1 MLSGRERKIF
11 YISWLFMLASGI
23 VQVFGIV
30 SIMPFMSVVS
40 NQEIIHKN
48 EYLSWVYNFFN
59 FTSDKNFI
67 IFLGVAVVVIT
78 LFANII
84 IALTRWIETKLLTYI
99 GTRLQKN
106 LLEHYLYKPYTF
118 FLQRNSSNLAK
129 TLLGETNQAIN
140 GVLLA
145 GIEMVNMGFVSLMVV
160 ILLVVIDP
168 ALALL
173 SFAILGLLFGGVSY
187 FVRKKLQ
194 VIGKERVK
202 ANGHRFKSAHEALS
216 GIKDIKLMG
225 KEQAYLYYFTRA
237 VRSLLKYN
245 EYGRIYQQIPPIIM
259 EMIVI
264 SGLMALVLYFIIAR
278 GGIMDALP
286 IITLFAFAAYRL
298 KPSLQGF
305 FQKWATVKYN
315 TAALET
321 IIEDLEADEENSERN
336 FNDGK
341 RTPLNKAIQ
350 IKNLRFTYPNSATPA
365 LKDVSLTVK
374 ARTSIAFVGPSGSG
388 KTTLVDVIM
397 GLLRRNRGS
406 IIIDD
411 AVIEGDDWRKW
422 QNNIGYIPQHIYLT
436 DESIAAN
443 IAFGITQKE
452 IDYYRVKVAAK
463 AAHLDEF
470 IEKLPESYETIVGE
484 RGVRLSGGQRQRIGI
499 ARALYHDPDVL
510 VMDEATS
517 ALDTRTENAV
527 MDAIYN
533 LSGTKTILI
542 IAHRL
547 STVQNCDKIFVL
559 NEGKLVEEGSY
570 QELMNNNEFFANDLA
585 PEKVNQ

>member
-1 MLSGRERKIF
+1 MLSAREKKVF
-11 YISWLFMLASGI
+11 YVSWFFMLASGV

-30 SIMPFMSVVS
+30 SIMPFISVVS
-40 NQEIIHKN
+40 NQEMIHEN
-48 EYLSWVYNFFN
+48 QYLQWTYNFFN
-59 FTSDKNFI
+59 FNNNKEFI
-67 IFLGVAVVVIT
+67 IFLGIAVVAIT
-78 LFANII
+78 LFANLI
-84 IALTRWIETKLLTYI
+84 IAVTRWIETKLLTYI
-99 GTRLQKN
+99 GTRLQSN

-118 FLQRNSSNLAK
+118 FLQRNSATLAK

-168 ALALL
+168 SLALI
-173 SFAILGLLFGGVSY
+173 SFAVLGLLFGGVSY

-194 VIGKERVK
+194 VIGKKRVK
-202 ANGHRFKSAHEALS
+202 ANGDRFKSAQESLS

-225 KEQAYLYYFTRA
+225 KEQAYLYYFSRS
-237 VRSLLKYN
+237 VKSLLRYN

-259 EMIVI
+259 EMVVI
-264 SGLMALVLYFIIAR
+264 SGLMALVLYFIMAR
-278 GGIMDALP
+278 GGIMEALP

-315 TAALET
+315 TAALEN
-321 IIEDLEADEENSERN
+321 IIEDLEADEDLTERN
-336 FNDGK
+336 FNDGIRLSLK
-341 RTPLNKAIQ
+341 NMICV
-350 IKNLRFTYPNSATPA
+350 KNLNFSYPNSANPA
-365 LKDVSLTVK
+365 LKYINLKIT
-374 ARTSIAFVGPSGSG
+374 ANTSVAFVGPSGSG

-397 GLLRRNRGS
+397 GLLRRDSGK
-406 IIIDD
+406 IVVDD
-411 AVIEGDDWRKW
+411 MAVEGDGWRKW

-436 DESIAAN
+436 DDSIAAN
-443 IAFGITQKE
+443 IAFGIRQKDINYE
-452 IDYYRVKVAAK
+452 QVKTAAR
-463 AAHLDEF
+463 AAHLDGF
-470 IEKLPESYETIVGE
+470 IEGLPEGYETIVGE

-499 ARALYHDPDVL
+499 ARSLYHDPDVL

-527 MDAIYN
+527 MEAIYN

-547 STVQNCDKIFVL
+547 STVQKCDKIFVL
-559 NEGKLVEEGSY
+559 NEGKLVEEGTY
-570 QELMNNNEFFANDLA
+570 DELLMNEEFFAKHLA
-585 PEKVNQ
+585 PESIS

>member
-1 MLSGRERKIF
+1 MLSAREKKVF
-11 YISWLFMLASGI
+11 YVSWFFMLASGV

-30 SIMPFMSVVS
+30 SIMPFISVVS
-40 NQEIIHKN
+40 NQEMIHEN
-48 EYLSWVYNFFN
+48 QYLQWTYNFFN
-59 FTSDKNFI
+59 FNNNKEFI
-67 IFLGVAVVVIT
+67 IFLGIAVVAIT
-78 LFANII
+78 LFANLI
-84 IALTRWIETKLLTYI
+84 IAVTRWIETKLLTYI
-99 GTRLQKN
+99 GTRLQSN

-118 FLQRNSSNLAK
+118 FLQRNSATLAK

-168 ALALL
+168 SLALI
-173 SFAILGLLFGGVSY
+173 SFAVLGLLFGGVSY

-194 VIGKERVK
+194 VIGKKRVK
-202 ANGHRFKSAHEALS
+202 ANGDRFKSAQESLS

-225 KEQAYLYYFTRA
+225 KEQAYLYYFSRS
-237 VRSLLKYN
+237 VKSLLRYN

-259 EMIVI
+259 EMVVI
-264 SGLMALVLYFIIAR
+264 SGLMALVLYFIMAR
-278 GGIMDALP
+278 GGIMEALP

-315 TAALET
+315 TAALEN
-321 IIEDLEADEENSERN
+321 IIEDLEADEDLTERN
-336 FNDGK
+336 FNDGIRLSLK
-341 RTPLNKAIQ
+341 NMIYVKDLN
-350 IKNLRFTYPNSATPA
+350 FSYPNSANPA
-365 LKDVSLTVK
+365 LKYINLKIT
-374 ARTSIAFVGPSGSG
+374 ANTSVAFVGPSGSG

-397 GLLRRNRGS
+397 GLLRRDSGK
-406 IIIDD
+406 IVVDD
-411 AVIEGDDWRKW
+411 MAVEGDGWRKW

-436 DESIAAN
+436 DDSIAAN
-443 IAFGITQKE
+443 IAFGIRQKDINYE
-452 IDYYRVKVAAK
+452 QVKTAAR
-463 AAHLDEF
+463 AAHLDGF
-470 IEKLPESYETIVGE
+470 IEGLPEGYETIVGE

-499 ARALYHDPDVL
+499 ARSLYHDPDVL

-527 MDAIYN
+527 MEAIYN

-547 STVQNCDKIFVL
+547 STVQKCDKIFVL
-559 NEGKLVEEGSY
+559 NEGKLVEEGTY
-570 QELMNNNEFFANDLA
+570 DELLMNEEFFAKHLA
-585 PEKVNQ
+585 PESIS